1 MEEKEEA
8 KPEKIRV
15 VEKLPNEDAKIT
27 EIANDYKSI
36 SKFCGGLIDITTLAT
51 DSSVDIIC
59 NDEFLYNGME
69 PNIVT
74 PETEG
79 VLCGPIILC
88 GYDPDNGNS
97 ISLTDKQADDRAEIL
112 RPEQPA
118 SHVARGG
125 LPVLE
130 SHRPAPTERGRAGQ
144 AGSSNGGRIN
154 GTRAEKDHGGMPPR
168 GSKTSQSRIRGIP
181 SERYQNLP
189 EKVRFAGDGERC
201 REDCLLPRFLHHRCH
216 HRAPF

>member
-97 ISLTDKQADDRAEIL
+97 ISLTDKQADEAL
-112 RPEQPA
+112 KYC
-118 SHVARGG
+118 AR
-125 LPVLE
+125 
-130 SHRPAPTERGRAGQ
+130 
-144 AGSSNGGRIN
+144 NN
-154 GTRAEKDHGGMPPR
+154 
-168 GSKTSQSRIRGIP
+168 
-181 SERYQNLP
+181 
-189 EKVRFAGDGERC
+189 
-201 REDCLLPRFLHHRCH
+201 LHHMSLEGAYRYSKVIGPLQQSEDELNKQA
-216 HRAPF
+216 REMEAQ